1 MLSRG
6 KIESLLAFKLCLTEQ
21 FDNPGLKGEDKPRYV
36 GTKVQEVLE
45 KGWLQL
51 HWCVKLNAEVKRGKM
66 GG

>member
-6 KIESLLAFKLCLTEQ
+6 KIGSLLAFKLCLTEQ
-21 FDNPGLKGEDKPRYV
+21 FNNPRLKGEHKPRHV

-51 HWCVKLNAEVKRGKM
+51 HWRVKLNAEVK
-66 GG
+66 GGETGA